1 MIAVLVER
9 AAREA
14 SGCYLRGAC
23 FGVVAQHLQ
32 HSIGAASEV
41 CNHRA
46 FIIVT
51 SMNIAT
57 GWGQLDVPFI
67 PIIVWMWGS
76 LKK

>member
-14 SGCYLRGAC
+14 SGCCLRCAC
-23 FGVVAQHLQ
+23 FGAIRGFAQDLQ

-46 FIIVT
+46 FI
-51 SMNIAT
+51 NE
-57 GWGQLDVPFI
+57 
-67 PIIVWMWGS
+67 
-76 LKK
+76 